1 MTTAEVES
9 MLGQTRALVDAGVPL
24 AEMYQED
31 ILWLGER
38 LLALDSAA
46 RGGALALQRA
56 IHAMEAFDAHDASE
70 CTPDDCESAAAM
82 HAMMAIGRALLPGR
96 DDEGRRE

>member
-38 LLALDSAA
+38 LLA
-46 RGGALALQRA
+46 RA
-56 IHAMEAFDAHDASE
+56 TTRLEDM
-70 CTPDDCESAAAM
+70 
-82 HAMMAIGRALLPGR
+82 
-96 DDEGRRE
+96 